1 MCNSF
6 CCLFECFFVYSSPQ
20 IHDDLLQDLQ
30 KKYTQMRRT
39 RADGN
44 CFFRAFGF
52 AYLELLLTN
61 REEYDRLVFCLVVTT
76 DSIIFSDQVAFW
88 DYKPILRPFY
98 YVDVSSIILLFI
110 IRVCFQL
117 YV

>member
-6 CCLFECFFVYSSPQ
+6 CCLFECFFVYLSPQ
-20 IHDDLLQDLQ
+20 IDDDLLQDLQ

-61 REEYDRLVFCLVVTT
+61 REEYDRLVFCLVVT
-76 DSIIFSDQVAFW
+76 
-88 DYKPILRPFY
+88 KPILRPFY